1 MYRPILALIVA
12 SILMTSCQSSDS
24 KGHSS
29 ENNWEKIYKVAYTN
43 HDYPTAIVALNQLLL
58 TDSAN
63 TNHYDSLSTY
73 YLKRTQNIYGGK
85 IIVEKGLKLSPKNF
99 LLLEYQGLIMIGE
112 GKLAEARA
120 IFQKGFEISK
130 RNKFQYM
137 IATTYANENNLP
149 EFIKIVDGLIAQK
162 DLPSEK
168 FEAMIDNNNSQM
180 VELKATCYLAKAKL
194 SKDAAT
200 MRNYIDSTL
209 KIQPDYQEAYYMLEE
224 LNKRTGAQN

>member
-1 MYRPILALIVA
+1 MYRPILAIIVA
-12 SILMTSCQSSDS
+12 SFLLTSCQSNAS
-24 KGHSS
+24 KSKSS
-29 ENNWEKIYKVAYTN
+29 ENNWQQIYKTAYTN

-58 TDSAN
+58 QDS
-63 TNHYDSLSTY
+63 TNSDHYDSLATY

-85 IIVEKGLKLSPKNF
+85 IVVEKGLKLKPKNH
-99 LLLEYQGLIMIGE
+99 LLLEYQGLVLIGE

-120 IFQKGFEISK
+120 IFEKAFEISK
-130 RNKFQYM
+130 LNKFQYM
-137 IATTYANENNLP
+137 IATTYANESNYV
-149 EFIKIVDGLIAQK
+149 EFERIVDGLINNPN
-162 DLPSEK
+162 LPSEK

-180 VELKATCYLAKAKL
+180 VELKATCYLSKAKL

-224 LNKRTGAQN
+224 LNKRTGAK